1 MLPAAR
7 GNNSIDVAMA
17 VVLGMVRGIDILNAL
32 CRWVDD
38 RFGCVAAVAIAR
50 CSNFHELE
58 EKGYEMGACWDRE
71 LN

>member
-7 GNNSIDVAMA
+7 RNNSIDVAMA
-17 VVLGMVRGIDILNAL
+17 AVLGLVRANDILNAL
-32 CRWVDD
+32 CRWVD

-50 CSNFHELE
+50 RSNFHELE
-58 EKGYEMGACWDRE
+58 KGHEMGACWDRE